1 MDRMHDI
8 LNGISKAAGER
19 FDGKKRSELK
29 DSDFLFP
36 ETKSFPI
43 VTPADV
49 PDAISNFGRMKGKM
63 DYGAFLR
70 KLYNMAKRK
79 GPDFVDVL
87 PEASKIQLGLIKNKK
102 KANNSIVPYSDLTMD
117 NEFNDESRTLVSE
130 DDELDEPSEEMD
142 DLEEYKN
149 SFYGM
154 SVGSLKAIVS
164 HAMDILENLNH
175 PLVKENLTA
184 PHLQGM
190 IAVAEDHLRSIHDFV
205 MFVDQEDDTDTNEQP
220 ENETDSVVNPI
231 NPTQHKKKKRVR
243 IQDLPHYRYF
253 PTIDP
258 MQQQGM
264 PIPTPP
270 DDVLISGEKSG
281 LWDNIRKK
289 RERMGEDYK
298 PAKPGDKDRP
308 TTEQWK
314 NLTK

>member
-1 MDRMHDI
+1 MDRMHE
-8 LNGISKAAGER
+8 LLSGVAKAAGEKY
-19 FDGKKRSELK
+19 DGKKRSELK

-36 ETKSFPI
+36 QTRSFPI

-49 PDAISNFGRMKGKM
+49 PDAISNFGRMKGTM
-63 DYGAFLR
+63 DYKSFLR
-70 KLYNMAKRK
+70 KLYNMCKRK
-79 GPDFVDVL
+79 GSDFVAAL
-87 PEASKIQLGLIKNKK
+87 PESSKEQLGLNKK
-102 KANNSIVPYSDLTMD
+102 ASNSIVPYSDLTMD
-117 NEFNDESRTLVSE
+117 NEFNDEGRTLVSE
-130 DDELDEPSEEMD
+130 DDEYEDHPEEMD

-184 PHLQGM
+184 AHLQGM

-231 NPTQHKKKKRVR
+231 NPTQYKKKKRVR
-243 IQDLPHYRYF
+243 IKDLPHYRYF

-258 MQQQGM
+258 TQQQGM
-264 PIPTPP
+264 PIPTAP
-270 DDVLISGEKSG
+270 DDVLISTEKSG

-298 PAKPGDKDRP
+298 PAKPGDKGRP
-308 TTEQWK
+308 DSEQWK
-314 NLTK
+314 KLTK